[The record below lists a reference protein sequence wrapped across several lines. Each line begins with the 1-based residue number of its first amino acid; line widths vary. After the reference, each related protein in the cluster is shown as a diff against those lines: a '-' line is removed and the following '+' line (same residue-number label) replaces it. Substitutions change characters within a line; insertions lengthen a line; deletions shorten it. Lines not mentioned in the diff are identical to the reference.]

1 MALWQAMK
9 QRETIFANRRLLPR
23 RLPDLLRRALYAGT
37 HDTPRG
43 QRDGLVIA
51 NIVGYLASLSSLS
64 YAVTYALQDATGLA
78 VLVWGN
84 IVSAIMTACVPAMH
98 RFGKAAGAMFLTV
111 TLFTTLFYFTSILG
125 RTSGIQLNYIGAA
138 AIAFVVLGL
147 EQMRLVLVVLVGAAG
162 LHLGAWFLYPRPQA
176 GIDIAPWLL
185 DQLYFFSV
193 ISIMAIIG
201 VVIYYAFTL
210 VRDARARSDALLLN
224 ILPEMIAERL
234 KAEPDRTIA
243 DLHDEATVLFAD
255 MTGFTQLSARLGP
268 QRIVELLDELFSAFD
283 AIAADLGVEK
293 IKTIGDAYMVVAG
306 VPVAHENHADAAA
319 DLALGMVR
327 ASRDMAA
334 RHDLDIQIRVGIATG
349 PVLAGVIG
357 RTKFAYDVWGGT
369 VNLAARLESNG
380 SPGSTLVND
389 AAHNLLSN
397 EFQLTE
403 YGTLDLKGLGPTHAW
418 RLEGRKELARP
429 DVMRHG

>member
-1 MALWQAMK
+1 MK
-9 QRETIFANRRLLPR
+9 QRETILARRRLLPR
-23 RLPDLLRRALYAGT
+23 RLPELARRALYAGT
-37 HDTPRG
+37 HDTPR
-43 QRDGLVIA
+43 QHRDGLVIA

-64 YAVTYALQDATGLA
+64 YAVTYAMQDATGLDA
-78 VLVWGN
+78 LIWGN
-84 IVSAIMTACVPAMH
+84 VVSAAITACVPLVH
-98 RFGKAAGAMFLTV
+98 RFGRAAGALLLTV
-111 TLFTTLFYFTSILG
+111 SLFTTLFYFTSILG

-147 EQMRLVLVVLVGAAG
+147 ERMRLVLAVLFSAAG
-162 LHLGAWFLYPRPQA
+162 LHLAAWFLFPGPKT
-176 GIDIAPWLL
+176 GIDVAPWLL
-185 DQLYFFSV
+185 NQLYFFSV

-234 KAEPDRTIA
+234 KAEPEKTIA

-255 MTGFTQLSARLGP
+255 ITGFTQLSERLGP
-268 QRIVELLDELFSAFD
+268 QRIVELLDELFTAFD

-306 VPVAHENHADAAA
+306 VPVAHENHAGAAA
-319 DLALGMVR
+319 DLALGMVQ
-327 ASRDMAA
+327 AARDMAA
-334 RHDLDIQIRVGIATG
+334 RHDFDVQIRVGIATG

-380 SPGSTLVND
+380 TPGGILVND
-389 AAHNLLSN
+389 AASELLRDEYRLS
-397 EFQLTE
+397 E
-403 YGTLDLKGLGPTHAW
+403 YGTLNLKGLGPTPAW
-418 RLEGRKELARP
+418 RLEGPKELAPRQA
-429 DVMRHG
+429 VGHG

>member
-1 MALWQAMK
+1 MK
-9 QRETIFANRRLLPR
+9 QRETILARRRLLPR
-23 RLPDLLRRALYAGT
+23 RVPDLVRRALYAGT
-37 HDTPRG
+37 YDTPR
-43 QRDGLVIA
+43 QHRDGLVIA

-64 YAVTYALQDATGLA
+64 YATTYAMQDGSGLDA
-78 VLVWGN
+78 LIWGN
-84 IVSAIMTACVPAMH
+84 IVSAAVTASVPLVH
-98 RFGKAAGAMFLTV
+98 RFGRAAGALLLTV
-111 TLFTTLFYFTSILG
+111 SLFTTLFYFTSILG

-147 EQMRLVLVVLVGAAG
+147 ERMRMVLAVLVSAAG
-162 LHLGAWFLYPRPQA
+162 LHLATWFLFPGPRA
-176 GIDIAPWLL
+176 GIDVAPWLL
-185 DQLYFFSV
+185 NQLYFFSV

-234 KAEPDRTIA
+234 KAEPERTIA

-255 MTGFTQLSARLGP
+255 ITGFTQLSERLGP
-268 QRIVELLDELFSAFD
+268 HRIVELLDELFTAFD
-283 AIAADLGVEK
+283 AIAAERGVEK

-306 VPVAHENHADAAA
+306 VPVAHDNHAAAA
-319 DLALGMVR
+319 AELALGMVE
-327 ASRDMAA
+327 AARDMAV
-334 RHDLDIQIRVGIATG
+334 RRDLDIQIRVGIATG

-380 SPGSTLVND
+380 TPGSILLNEE
-389 AAHNLLSN
+389 AHDLLCS
-397 EFQLTE
+397 EYDLTKH
-403 YGTLDLKGLGPTHAW
+403 GTLDLKGLGPTSAW
-418 RLEGRKELARP
+418 RLEGHKELADRRAP
-429 DVMRHG
+429 GHV